1 MRMEMT
7 RTPAKAEPSTQS
19 KRRKTQV
26 PEQYGGY
33 SLQGIRF
40 LQLLLSASS
49 GTIVSLE
56 VFEDVGTEKQ
66 NGRKTA
72 SQTKAGLVKNP
83 ISDRAPEFW
92 KTFANW
98 MDAIDEGTLDQCHT
112 VFEIYVGRRHP
123 CRIAKLFHDANTIEA
138 AEGAI
143 QEARRKFSEA
153 GQHTNSGRRSPASL
167 KSLLDRVFDPTRK
180 SLVYIV
186 KNFCLTFPF
195 KDPLSD
201 LRRSVSAK
209 WVRPESVELIVQHA
223 HGWVRERIDTLIQ
236 ARKPAAI
243 PVDDFNREMVSF
255 LPRCDFR
262 TILLSMAGKPSAA
275 QVETERLRPY
285 VRQLELIEAEDEDI
299 IQAINDYLRSY
310 IERTLWS
317 KAGIVHDRS
326 FEEFEEALLS
336 FWRNKK
342 RQNLLTRT
350 TLSPVQQGQ
359 LLLSECCM
367 KEQRLQG
374 LEVPSFFTPGSYHAL
389 ADDGEL
395 GWHPEYKT
403 RLQFPRTSNGSA

>member
-1 MRMEMT
+1 ME
-7 RTPAKAEPSTQS
+7 A
-19 KRRKTQV
+19 V
-26 PEQYGGY
+26 
-33 SLQGIRF
+33 
-40 LQLLLSASS
+40 
-49 GTIVSLE
+49 
-56 VFEDVGTEKQ
+56 
-66 NGRKTA
+66 
-72 SQTKAGLVKNP
+72 
-83 ISDRAPEFW
+83 
-92 KTFANW
+92 
-98 MDAIDEGTLDQCHT
+98 DEGMLDDQKT
-112 VFEIYVGRRHP
+112 IFEIYVGRRHP
-123 CRIAKLFHDANTIEA
+123 CHIAKLFHDATTIEA
-138 AEGAI
+138 SELAI
-143 QEARRKFSEA
+143 EEARRTLSE
-153 GQHTNSGRRSPASL
+153 GREQTNSL
-167 KSLLDRVFDPTRK
+167 KTLLDRVFEPTRK
-180 SLVYIV
+180 SLVHIV
-186 KNFCLTFPF
+186 KNFCLTFPL

-201 LRRSVSAK
+201 LRRGVGAK

-243 PVDDFNREMVSF
+243 AVDDFNREMVSF

-262 TILLSMAGKPSAA
+262 TILLSMAGRPTPA
-275 QVETERLRPY
+275 QVEAERVRPY

-336 FWRNKK
+336 FWHNKK

-350 TLSPVQQGQ
+350 TLTLVQHGQ
-359 LLLSECCM
+359 LLLSDCCM

-403 RLQFPRTSNGSA
+403 RLQFQRSADGGA